1 MLEETYQD
9 LIYIGYSVEFLDKI
23 SSNREM
29 HQNIMHIDINTTD
42 TIIKCMAITDE
53 GNYYR
58 IVEHIRDKNKS
69 YDITTNVIAKDIIDM
84 LMNF

>member
-1 MLEETYQD
+1 MLEETYQG
-9 LIYIGYSVEFLDKI
+9 LIYQGYSSEFLDKI

-29 HQNIMHIDINTTD
+29 HQNIVHIGINITD
-42 TIIKCMAITDE
+42 TITKCISITDE

-69 YDITTNVIAKDIIDM
+69 YEPTVNVVAKDIIDM

>member
-1 MLEETYQD
+1 MLEETYQE
-9 LIYIGYSVEFLDKI
+9 LLYLGYSVEFLDKI

-42 TIIKCMAITDE
+42 TIIKSMAIADY
-53 GNYYR
+53 GKYYK

-69 YDITTNVIAKDIIDM
+69 YEPTVNVIAKDTIDM
-84 LMNF
+84 LMSI

>member
-1 MLEETYQD
+1 MLEETYQE
-9 LIYIGYSVEFLDKI
+9 LLYLGYSVEFLDKI

-42 TIIKCMAITDE
+42 TIIKCIAITDQ

-69 YDITTNVIAKDIIDM
+69 YEPTINVVSKSIID
-84 LMNF
+84 LLI

>member
-1 MLEETYQD
+1 MLEETYQE
-9 LIYIGYSVEFLDKI
+9 LLYLGYSDEFLNEI
-23 SSNREM
+23 SSNKEM
-29 HQNIMHIDINTTD
+29 HQNIMHIGINTTD
-42 TIIKCMAITDE
+42 TITKCMAITDQ

-69 YDITTNVIAKDIIDM
+69 YDITVNVIAKDIIDM

>member
-1 MLEETYQD
+1 MLEETYQE
-9 LIYIGYSVEFLDKI
+9 LLYLGYSVEFLDKI

-69 YDITTNVIAKDIIDM
+69 YDITANVIAKDIIDM

>member
-1 MLEETYQD
+1 MLEETYQE
-9 LIYIGYSVEFLDKI
+9 LLYLGYSIEFLNEI
-23 SSNREM
+23 SSNKEM
-29 HQNIMHIDINTTD
+29 HQNIVHIGINITD
-42 TIIKCMAITDE
+42 TITKCISITDD

-58 IVEHIRDKNKS
+58 IIEHIRDKNKS

>member
-1 MLEETYQD
+1 MLEETYQE
-9 LIYIGYSVEFLDKI
+9 LLYLGYSAEFLNEI

-29 HQNIMHIDINTTD
+29 HQNIMHIGINTTD
-42 TIIKCMAITDE
+42 TITKCMAITDQ

-69 YDITTNVIAKDIIDM
+69 YDITLNVIAKDIIDM

>member
-1 MLEETYQD
+1 MLEETYQE
-9 LIYIGYSVEFLDKI
+9 LLYLGYSVEFLDKI

-42 TIIKCMAITDE
+42 TIIKCMAITDQ

-69 YDITTNVIAKDIIDM
+69 YDITTNVIAKDIIVM

>member
-1 MLEETYQD
+1 MLEETYQE
-9 LIYIGYSVEFLDKI
+9 LLYLGYSVEFLDKI

-42 TIIKCMAITDE
+42 TIIKCMAITDQ

>member
-1 MLEETYQD
+1 MLEETYQE
-9 LIYIGYSVEFLDKI
+9 LLYLGYSIDFLDKI

-29 HQNIMHIDINTTD
+29 HQNIMHIDINTAD
-42 TIIKCMAITDE
+42 TITKCMAITDE

-69 YDITTNVIAKDIIDM
+69 YEPIVNVVSKDIIDM

>member
-1 MLEETYQD
+1 MLEETYQE
-9 LIYIGYSVEFLDKI
+9 LLYLGYSVEFLDKI

-29 HQNIMHIDINTTD
+29 HQNIMHIDINTAD
-42 TIIKCMAITDE
+42 TITKCMAITDE

-69 YDITTNVIAKDIIDM
+69 YEPIVNVVSKDIIDM

>member
-9 LIYIGYSVEFLDKI
+9 LIYLGYSVEFLDKI